1 MPVEVVQFCWKY
13 NSERLK
19 KLPELAGCEVCN
31 FISEIGCF
39 PGAVCLSSHSALYCE
54 LESIWLFLPMK
65 HCIAIQLRTSLLN
78 SLNHNIYHSTE
89 SIVLQGCK
97 PISCIGFN
105 HCPITV
111 TPHLWNWYQGDHI
124 IYQMHAPEHWHQL
137 HDKGYRCKAP
147 LGLFRLWHF
156 LTQRTTFWRFFQVK
170 LRMEGDNPFV
180 TDNSNYII
188 ELYFKVLTW
197 IPPL

>member
-13 NSERLK
+13 NAERLK
-19 KLPELAGCEVCN
+19 KLPEIAGCEVCN
-31 FISEIGCF
+31 FISEICCF

-78 SLNHNIYHSTE
+78 FLNHNSYYSTE

-97 PISCIGFN
+97 PISFISFK
-105 HCPITV
+105 HCAVTV
-111 TPHLWNWYQGDHI
+111 TPHLWII

-137 HDKGYRCKAP
+137 HGVKDIDVRHPWVVQIVA
-147 LGLFRLWHF
+147 
-156 LTQRTTFWRFFQVK
+156 FFDSKNNLLMVFSGQATY
-170 LRMEGDNPFV
+170 GG
-180 TDNSNYII
+180 
-188 ELYFKVLTW
+188 
-197 IPPL
+197 